1 MRQPVSRRVNN
12 LLGSSEHDG
21 LVAKE
26 SQYIPKSVHSKIV
39 GDKDKGY
46 TTFNYNHAEIF
57 NYNGTGMPPKEV
69 QEEITSMIEHGKGI
83 R

>member
-1 MRQPVSRRVNN
+1 
-12 LLGSSEHDG
+12 
-21 LVAKE
+21 
-26 SQYIPKSVHSKIV
+26 V